1 MAETGE
7 WDWQKVERMA
17 LEVERLK
24 REVGRLR
31 DAKRRALAVAD
42 ARSKENVAL
51 RAALQKV
58 ADRIDSNAGEPLDD
72 AIRIAEAA
80 LTSEGP
86 A

>member
-7 WDWQKVERMA
+7 WDWQRVERMA
-17 LEVERLK
+17 FEVERLK
-24 REVGRLR
+24 REVGCLQ

-42 ARSKENVAL
+42 ERSKENVAL

-58 ADRIDSNAGEPLDD
+58 ADLIDSNADEPLDD
-72 AIRIAEAA
+72 AIRIAEDA